1 MMSEDMRELMKRF
14 GNLEDDG
21 ALGNNIL
28 DPEPKKFTER
38 WTGKVV
44 KVDDPLRI
52 GRVQVQIFGINDDNP
67 DCLSWALPESTYLG
81 AGTANLVVP
90 PVDSVIR
97 GYFENGDPYKPI
109 YDGMISVRNPVEA
122 AAEAFT
128 GLTSPGDTILDDA
141 VLSDYPNTM
150 VLMKTDEGEGVTLN
164 RKNGT
169 MKISH
174 RSGLKIQIDSNG
186 SILIEQSMSKKF
198 SQPEPAKMDVKIE
211 GKFNLEAN
219 DDVTINAKQSVYID
233 SVLGDVNLG
242 RNSMK
247 TLVCA
252 HPVCFVTGA
261 PTNGGNYNVKA

>member
-44 KVDDPLRI
+44 KVDDPLRM

-67 DCLSWALPESTYLG
+67 DCLSWALPENSYLG

-252 HPVCFVTGA
+252 HPMCFVTGA
-261 PTNGGNYNVKA
+261 PTNGGNFNVKA

>member
-1 MMSEDMRELMKRF
+1 MSEDIEKLMKRF
-14 GNLEDDG
+14 GNLEDDV
-21 ALGNNIL
+21 ALGNNTL
-28 DPEPKKFTER
+28 DPEPKKFNER
-38 WTGKVV
+38 WTGKVTN
-44 KVDDPLRI
+44 VDDPLRM
-52 GRVQVQIFGINDDNP
+52 GRVQVQIFGINDDNKAY
-67 DCLSWALPESTYLG
+67 LSWALPENGYLG

-90 PVDSVIR
+90 PIDTIIR

-109 YDGMISVRNPVEA
+109 YDGIITARNPLVA

-128 GLTSPGDTILDDA
+128 GLANPGDTILDDA
-141 VLSDYPNTM
+141 ILSDYPNTM

-174 RSGLKIQIDSNG
+174 RSGLKVQIDSNG

-198 SQPEPAKMDVKIE
+198 SQPVPAKMDVKIE

-261 PTNGGNYNVKA
+261 PTNGGNTNVKA